1 MAEMMNLDMED
12 LEKVAGGQWSPS
24 TLTPEEFDEYKQLRK
39 AYDDSFKYGNKSPE
53 HDEALANFNAFF
65 DRMNEKYG
73 GPEFR
78 G

>member
-39 AYDDSFKYGNKSPE
+39 AYDDSFQYGNKSPE

-73 GPEFR
+73 V
-78 G
+78 